1 MILAPITVND
11 MLKFLSEDLRTNI
24 EKVVESGD
32 IDAAHKSGHKI
43 MSKVEGHK
51 KGLEMELELCGDV
64 DQRKVTFSDELIE
77 FLRRFDSMLDED
89 TDNTT
94 SDSKKEAKSKAKVKD
109 KCWKRES
116 IR

>member
-1 MILAPITVND
+1 M
-11 MLKFLSEDLRTNI
+11 
-24 EKVVESGD
+24 ESGD
-32 IDAAHKSGHKI
+32 NDRAHEYVKET
-43 MSKVEGHK
+43 MSKVEDHK
-51 KGLEMELELCGDV
+51 KGLEMELGLGGDV
-64 DQRKVTFSDELIE
+64 DEREVIFGGELIE

>member
-1 MILAPITVND
+1 
-11 MLKFLSEDLRTNI
+11 MLKLLSEDLRTNMRTL
-24 EKVVESGD
+24 VESGD
-32 IDAAHKSGHKI
+32 IDGAHEYVEEI
-43 MSKVEGHK
+43 MSKIEDHK
-51 KGLEMELELCGDV
+51 KGLEMELGLGGDV
-64 DQRKVTFSDELIE
+64 DEREVIFGGELIE